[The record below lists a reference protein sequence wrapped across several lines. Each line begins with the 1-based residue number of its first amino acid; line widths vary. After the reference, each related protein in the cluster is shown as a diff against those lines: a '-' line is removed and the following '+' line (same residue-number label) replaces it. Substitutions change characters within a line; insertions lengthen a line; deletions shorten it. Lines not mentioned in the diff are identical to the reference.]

1 MRPLQFPIHLHV
13 RKCTSYI
20 KLVHQLK
27 YIHVPK
33 ELNTELTNKCMYMYV
48 NVDLC
53 RCDQGTLAAHCMYKN
68 KNTNEYDVI
77 SGYLASPLTVV
88 LLIAHG

>member
-1 MRPLQFPIHLHV
+1 METAW
-13 RKCTSYI
+13 RKWY
-20 KLVHQLK
+20 V
-27 YIHVPK
+27 
-33 ELNTELTNKCMYMYV
+33 YMYV